1 MILEELDQLN
11 NSESIL
17 RDDPEHLME
26 ENKTGT
32 NDRSWTDDIEQ
43 RDVDENV
50 LDQVAGSST
59 SEVIDVSDTYS
70 CVTIVPPPEN
80 YQPNY

>member
-1 MILEELDQLN
+1 
-11 NSESIL
+11 
-17 RDDPEHLME
+17 ME
-26 ENKTGT
+26 ESKTET
-32 NDRSWTDDIEQ
+32 NDRAWTDDIEQ

-50 LDQVAGSST
+50 PDHVAGSST